1 MGLKHLIEKLEPHFT
16 HGGKLEKYYPL
27 YEAAATIF
35 YTPGQVTR
43 GAAHVRD
50 AIDLK
55 RMMILVW
62 FAVFPAMFWGMYN
75 VGLQTIPALHKLYGA
90 EQLQQAI
97 ANNWHYSVAQ
107 WLGVSFSADAGWLS
121 MMTLG
126 AVFFLPIYI
135 TVFIVGGFWE
145 VLFAIVRK
153 HEINEGFFVTSIL
166 FALIVPPTL
175 PLWQA
180 ALGISFGV
188 VIAKEIFGGTGRNFL
203 NPALA
208 GRAFLFF
215 AYPAHISGDLVW
227 TAADGFSGATP
238 LSQWASGGGEAL
250 VNLATGELLEKDP
263 GKFNQAQAL
272 KDPQQS
278 MALDASQDPAGIKR
292 RSNLA
297 EIYLVRDAQQKIEQ
311 VVLPIYGNGLW
322 SMMYAFVALDV
333 DGRTVK
339 GITYYDQGET
349 PGLGGEVENPNW
361 RQQFVGKQVL
371 DDNGMP
377 ALKVVKGGARAGDL
391 HAVDGLSGATLTS
404 NGVQHSFDFWM
415 GELGF
420 GPFLKKVREGELNN
434 G

>member
-1 MGLKHLIEKLEPHFT
+1 MAEKKSNDSIGKTLLVVLVLCLVCSIVVAGSAVGLKSRQQAQQALDKQRNILAVSGLMHRYGCGCGSGHL
-16 HGGKLEKYYPL
+16 
-27 YEAAATIF
+27 
-35 YTPGQVTR
+35 R
-43 GAAHVRD
+43 GA
-50 AIDLK
+50 
-55 RMMILVW
+55 
-62 FAVFPAMFWGMYN
+62 
-75 VGLQTIPALHKLYGA
+75 
-90 EQLQQAI
+90 
-97 ANNWHYSVAQ
+97 HY
-107 WLGVSFSADAGWLS
+107 
-121 MMTLG
+121 
-126 AVFFLPIYI
+126 P
-135 TVFIVGGFWE
+135 
-145 VLFAIVRK
+145 
-153 HEINEGFFVTSIL
+153 
-166 FALIVPPTL
+166 
-175 PLWQA
+175 
-180 ALGISFGV
+180 
-188 VIAKEIFGGTGRNFL
+188 
-203 NPALA
+203 
-208 GRAFLFF
+208 
-215 AYPAHISGDLVW
+215 
-227 TAADGFSGATP
+227 
-238 LSQWASGGGEAL
+238 
-250 VNLATGELLEKDP
+250 ATGESGHRRTAGERP